1 MRCVNCKTMYKRSEY
16 QVIKNRLEEPRKFIQ
31 VVMGPRQIGKST
43 VVKQVLMDLN
53 MPFQFFSADNVPA
66 SDQAWISNCW
76 ASTRAQLKM
85 EGHESMI
92 LVIDEI
98 QKIQNWSEVIKKE
111 WDHDSFHDL
120 KIKVLLLGSSR
131 VLLEKGLSESL
142 AGRFEEIRMSH
153 WSFGEMQECFGF
165 SLEQYVYYGGY
176 PGAASLIHD
185 EERFQQYIQSA
196 IIDATINKDIL
207 MDTPIGKPA
216 LLRQTFELGAA
227 YSGSLLSLTKMVG
240 ALQDAGNT
248 STLAGYLDLLNDS
261 GLLVGLQKYSVDT
274 ARRKASV
281 PKLQVYNNALKTI
294 YSSMNMQQVVAD
306 RKVWGHMLE
315 SAVGAYIVNEA
326 FKHRFE
332 VTYWR
337 ERDNEVDF
345 VLKRNNSLVA
355 IEVKGNAEKNTAGLD
370 EFRNKFNPKNAF
382 IVGPEGISPEDF
394 MKMDLRKLF

>member
-1 MRCVNCKTMYKRSEY
+1 MYKRSEY
-16 QVIKNRLEEPRKFIQ
+16 KTIKSRMEEPRRFIQ

-43 VVKQVLMDLN
+43 VVKQVLKDMN
-53 MPFQFFSADNVPA
+53 TPYQFFSADNVPA
-66 SDQAWISNCW
+66 SDQAWLSNIW
-76 ASTRAQLKM
+76 ESTRVLLKSG
-85 EGHESMI
+85 GHDSII

-98 QKIQNWSEVIKKE
+98 QKIQNWSEVVKKE
-111 WDHDSFHDL
+111 WDADSFHDRN
-120 KIKVLLLGSSR
+120 IKVLLLGSSR

-165 SLEQYVYYGGY
+165 SLEQFVYYGGY
-176 PGAASLIHD
+176 PGSASLIGD
-185 EERFQQYIQSA
+185 EDRFQQYIQSS

-240 ALQDAGNT
+240 SLQDAGNT
-248 STLAGYLDLLNDS
+248 STLAGYLGLLNDS
-261 GLLVGLQKYSVDT
+261 GLLAGLQKYSVDV
-274 ARRKASV
+274 ARKRASI

-294 YSSMNMQQVVAD
+294 YNGMTLEQVVAD
-306 RKVWGHMLE
+306 RKAWGHIFE

-337 ERDNEVDF
+337 DGNDEVDF
-345 VLKRNNSLVA
+345 VLKKNNSIVA
-355 IEVKGNAEKNTAGLD
+355 IEVKGNAEKRTAGLD
-370 EFRNKFNPKNAF
+370 EFKKKFNPINAF
-382 IVGPEGISPEDF
+382 IVGPEGVKPEDF
-394 MKMDLRKLF
+394 LKMDLRKLF